1 MSNTDDFP
9 TLKEIKKLNVE
20 KLVEFLRS
28 QKDLHLEEDELNI
41 ILQKKV
47 TGCAFITLTESK
59 LENWGIQ
66 SGSALAIVDFAKM
79 MSISIAI
86 ASYFNRENIDKWSH
100 FDCLKYLAKVCAN
113 FTSEDRDEIIDMYK
127 NQLRSIN
134 SCETR
139 LKKARSKAYKLAE
152 NVERSFQREEVTSFF
167 ERLDTQ

>member
-79 MSISIAI
+79 P
-86 ASYFNRENIDKWSH
+86 
-100 FDCLKYLAKVCAN
+100 
-113 FTSEDRDEIIDMYK
+113 
-127 NQLRSIN
+127 LRKRRKI
-134 SCETR
+134 
-139 LKKARSKAYKLAE
+139 
-152 NVERSFQREEVTSFF
+152 
-167 ERLDTQ
+167 